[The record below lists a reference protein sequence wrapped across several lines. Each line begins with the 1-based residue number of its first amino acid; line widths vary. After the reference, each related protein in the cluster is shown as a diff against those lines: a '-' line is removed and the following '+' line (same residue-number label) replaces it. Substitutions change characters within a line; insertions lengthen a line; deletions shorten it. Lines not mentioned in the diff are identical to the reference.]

1 MKIKNLIGRKLS
13 DLSPIEKDFYFENSE
28 KINVCDYSNIIDYS
42 LDLYWNDEHD
52 LKGYDA
58 LCHEA
63 YNELNCKPL
72 DD

>member
-13 DLSPIEKDFYFENSE
+13 DLTPIEQEFFENSDQ
-28 KINVCDYSNIIDYS
+28 INICDHTNIIDYS
-42 LDLYWNDEHD
+42 SELYWNDEHD

-63 YNELNCKPL
+63 YIELDCRPL
-72 DD
+72 ED